1 MSISHRCCVKGCP
14 RKRRGLSAKI
24 RPGKT
29 GGVLHLSIPDIHIG
43 YIMPLNFLCRR
54 KQLKTQQEE
63 DLQMA
68 LWNSR
73 QETKAKGPSL
83 PDAFEDSQEQMDF
96 ALTLSASE
104 YDAINDPYHV
114 EDDYE
119 PDEISWLDP
128 GEPRDEFEADWE
140 SDSDSDGNSTFEL
153 ELESSS
159 QERFLSPADYESSS
173 SSRSKAVPSQ
183 FGTRPPEEDR
193 HVVTI
198 DEASPPARA
207 VIVNLIE
214 DEGSPRTP
222 LRRIDN
228 HRMAPPSTC
237 RSVIRSLR
245 DCVVDLTSD
254 GPDSSG
260 KKGPSA
266 ASFPD
271 GNLDDSSSG
280 IFGSPRKKSKYSQ
293 DVDTPSKAS
302 SQPVLVSSA
311 SSSSSS
317 LSSFEWIGGSI
328 QTAATVALLVDLRER
343 KDQGHYRSFFHSI
356 AQKCDGISTPDTPV
370 HVVQQSLHLGD
381 FLFAYEQ
388 GDDLLLSQV
397 LVERKSIKDI
407 VGTSADRSGTGSAS
421 RCWKQERR
429 MRFCSLRTPIML
441 IEGKIVDASIR
452 KVRPLISKESD
463 MEKPCQ

>member
-1 MSISHRCCVKGCP
+1 MS
-14 RKRRGLSAKI
+14 L
-24 RPGKT
+24 
-29 GGVLHLSIPDIHIG
+29 
-43 YIMPLNFLCRR
+43 YFLRRR
-54 KQLKTQQEE
+54 KQLQTQQEE

-73 QETKAKGPSL
+73 QESKAKGPSL

-119 PDEISWLDP
+119 PDEKSWLDP

-140 SDSDSDGNSTFEL
+140 SDPDSDSDGNSTFEL

-159 QERFLSPADYESSS
+159 QERFLSPADYESSR
-173 SSRSKAVPSQ
+173 SSRSKAVLPSQ

-222 LRRIDN
+222 PLLRRTDN
-228 HRMAPPSTC
+228 HRMVPPSTC

-266 ASFPD
+266 ASFP
-271 GNLDDSSSG
+271 GGTLDDPSSG

-302 SQPVLVSSA
+302 SQPVLVSRT
-311 SSSSSS
+311 SSSSSSSSSSLS

-370 HVVQQSLHLGD
+370 HAVQQSLHLGD

-397 LVERKSIKDI
+397 LVERKSVKDI

-463 MEKPCQ
+463 MEKPGKYVLTTWVMSSPA

>member
-1 MSISHRCCVKGCP
+1 MS
-14 RKRRGLSAKI
+14 LY
-24 RPGKT
+24 
-29 GGVLHLSIPDIHIG
+29 VLR
-43 YIMPLNFLCRR
+43 RR

-73 QETKAKGPSL
+73 QELKAKGPSL
-83 PDAFEDSQEQMDF
+83 PDAVEDSQEQMDF

-104 YDAINDPYHV
+104 YDAINDPYLV

-119 PDEISWLDP
+119 PDDTLWLDP

-159 QERFLSPADYESSS
+159 QEQERFLSPADYESSR
-173 SSRSKAVPSQ
+173 SSRSKAVLPSQ

-222 LRRIDN
+222 PLLRRTDN

-271 GNLDDSSSG
+271 GNL
-280 IFGSPRKKSKYSQ
+280 Q
-293 DVDTPSKAS
+293 AS
-302 SQPVLVSSA
+302 S
-311 SSSSSS
+311 
-317 LSSFEWIGGSI
+317 
-328 QTAATVALLVDLRER
+328 AARER
-343 KDQGHYRSFFHSI
+343 NPNTAK
-356 AQKCDGISTPDTPV
+356 ISTPL
-370 HVVQQSLHLGD
+370 Q
-381 FLFAYEQ
+381 
-388 GDDLLLSQV
+388 
-397 LVERKSIKDI
+397 
-407 VGTSADRSGTGSAS
+407 
-421 RCWKQERR
+421 RR
-429 MRFCSLRTPIML
+429 
-441 IEGKIVDASIR
+441 
-452 KVRPLISKESD
+452 RPNPS
-463 MEKPCQ
+463 